1 MFHRRL
7 CTPVLI
13 LAILAV
19 AAPAHA
25 AGPALTTFAGT
36 GQSGA
41 DGDGGPA
48 GNARLDRPVAL
59 AVTAS
64 GTVHI
69 GDAGTRAVRSVA
81 ADGTIRTLD
90 VSSAEPTELLAGG
103 KLAVDAVTAL
113 AAGRDGTVY
122 LADSGATP
130 RVLAVSPDRTARVFA
145 DEVGVPAALAVA
157 PDGTV
162 YIGDSSGH
170 RVLGSLPGQ
179 PMRTVAGNGGG
190 EILVASGEALGIP
203 VPYPTGLA
211 VTTDGAVWIAD
222 AGGLLQRLKDGR
234 IGTVTTPT
242 DTEWTVTTEAAWPPA
257 QTALSQVLSV
267 TAQGA
272 DVLVLTGTGTVLRL
286 SAGGAVS
293 TALTL
298 AEVYTGPIAVATT
311 GTVYIADTKG
321 HRVLTA
327 TAEPLAEGLP
337 WWLYAAGVALAVAV
351 VLVTLL
357 LRRRPRGRRR
367 A

>member
-7 CTPVLI
+7 TTAVLI
-13 LAILAV
+13 LAVVAV
-19 AAPAHA
+19 PAPAHA
-25 AGPALTTFAGT
+25 AGPAVTTFAGT
-36 GQSGA
+36 GQSGG

-59 AVTAS
+59 AVAAS

-81 ADGTIRTLD
+81 LDGTIRTLD
-90 VSSAEPTELLAGG
+90 AATAEPPTLLADG

-130 RVLAVSPDRTARVFA
+130 RVLAISPDRTARLFA
-145 DEVGVPAALAVA
+145 DQVGVPAALTVA

-162 YIGDSSGH
+162 YIGDSAGH
-170 RVLGSLPGQ
+170 RVLGALPGQ
-179 PMRTVAGNGGG
+179 PMRTVAGNGNG

-203 VPYPTGLA
+203 VPFPIGLA
-211 VTTDGAVWIAD
+211 ATTDGAVWIAD

-234 IGTVTTPT
+234 IGTVTTPSEG
-242 DTEWTVTTEAAWPPA
+242 EWAVTTEAAWPPA
-257 QTALSQVLSV
+257 DAPLPQVLSV
-267 TAQGA
+267 AAAGA
-272 DVLVLTGTGTVLRL
+272 DVYVLTGAGRVLRL
-286 SAGGAVS
+286 SPGGSV
-293 TALTL
+293 TTVVTL
-298 AEVYTGPIAVATT
+298 PEVYTGPIALGADN
-311 GTVYIADTKG
+311 TVYIADTKG

-327 TAEPLAEGLP
+327 AVQPLAEGLP
-337 WWLYAAGVALAVAV
+337 WWLYAAGAALAVAV
-351 VLVTLL
+351 VGVTLL